1 MHFFIIGSSGISL
14 ALLLFV
20 IVKYLVRWRRSYTLT
35 WPMHAGQRE
44 QAHICRAYLA
54 RAGIVCNG
62 LMWGARVF
70 DLIYR
75 TPHNT
80 VHICFASQYHR
91 VTVSMLADMNGAVS
105 TELRKIPVLIAH
117 PKFVTQEAIAL
128 ARAARIP
135 LLRPKNISAL
145 RDLIK
150 AGRPIKRDDV
160 LELSR
165 NLVTLAEESFH
176 SG

>member
-1 MHFFIIGSSGISL
+1 
-14 ALLLFV
+14 
-20 IVKYLVRWRRSYTLT
+20 
-35 WPMHAGQRE
+35 
-44 QAHICRAYLA
+44 
-54 RAGIVCNG
+54 
-62 LMWGARVF
+62 
-70 DLIYR
+70 
-75 TPHNT
+75 
-80 VHICFASQYHR
+80 
-91 VTVSMLADMNGAVS
+91 
-105 TELRKIPVLIAH
+105 VLIAH